1 MPRTTTRRHRRT
13 VITVI
18 VVAELVV
25 ALLTGAGVVF
35 AYHQVDNK
43 IDVGPSIVHPPGVER
58 PEPELPTGAFNL
70 LVIGTD
76 TRDCDGCGI
85 DKEGGLG
92 GSDLTMLLHV
102 ADGRREAY
110 GISIPRD
117 TLVDRPRCTDG
128 KQTIP
133 AASEVSWNEAYAVG
147 GASCTVAQVEAVTGV
162 FIDDYVVV
170 DFGGFKDMVDAIGGV
185 QVCIPSDIDDDEHNI
200 HLDAGDRVLHGDD
213 ALAYVRQRSSTPNSD
228 LGRMKRQQAFVA
240 SMLSQVMSA
249 NTLTRPD
256 KLYKFASALADSI
269 TTNPEL
275 ASVGELVKLASSLR
289 HADLAKIR
297 FVTAPTSEFPIGDPN
312 WGRLQLT
319 PAAEQLWQKVVDDE
333 PLGSFGRGAIS
344 GRNPSGSAEN
354 AAANGLCA

>member
-1 MPRTTTRRHRRT
+1 MPEKWHRSNVLR
-13 VITVI
+13 VI

-25 ALLTGAGVVF
+25 ALLTAATVVYAF
-35 AYHQVDNK
+35 NQVDRR
-43 IDVGPSIVHPPGVER
+43 IDVGPAIIHPPGVER

-76 TRDCDGCGI
+76 ARDCDGCGI
-85 DKEGGLG
+85 DGEGGLG

-117 TLVDRPRCTDG
+117 TLVDRPECHDG
-128 KQTIP
+128 EETIP
-133 AASEVSWNEAYAVG
+133 AEKDVAWNEAYAAG
-147 GASCTVAQVEAVTGV
+147 GAACTVAQTEAVTGV

-185 QVCIPSDIDDDEHNI
+185 PVCIPADIDDDEHNI
-200 HLDAGDRVLHGDD
+200 HLEAGDRVLDGDD
-213 ALAYVRQRSSTPNSD
+213 SLAYVRQRSSTPNSD

-240 SMLSQVMSA
+240 SMLKKVMSA

-275 ASVGELVKLASSLR
+275 ASVSELVKLASSVRKANL
-289 HADLAKIR
+289 DKIR

-319 PAAEQLWQKVVDDE
+319 PEADELWAKVIEDE
-333 PLGSFGRGAIS
+333 PLGTFGRGAIS
-344 GRNPSGSAEN
+344 GENPSGSAEN

>member
-1 MPRTTTRRHRRT
+1 MPDARRRRS
-13 VITVI
+13 VLRVI

-25 ALLTGAGVVF
+25 ALVTAATVVF
-35 AYHQVDNK
+35 AYNQVDKK
-43 IDVGPSIVHPPGVER
+43 IDVGPSIIHPPGVER
-58 PEPELPTGAFNL
+58 PEPELPTGAFNM

-76 TRDCDGCGI
+76 ARDCDGCSI
-85 DKEGGLG
+85 DGEGGLG

-117 TLVDRPRCTDG
+117 TLVDRPECHDG
-128 KQTIP
+128 EKSIP
-133 AASEVSWNEAYAVG
+133 AATEVTWNEAYAVG
-147 GASCTVAQVEAVTGV
+147 GAACTVAQVESVTGV

-185 QVCIPSDIDDDEHNI
+185 QICIPYDIDDDEHNI
-200 HLDAGDRVLHGDD
+200 HLDAGDRLLDGEDS
-213 ALAYVRQRSSTPNSD
+213 LAYVRQRSSTPNSD

-289 HADLAKIR
+289 KADLDKIR
-297 FVTAPTSEFPIGDPN
+297 FVTAPTSEFPTGDPN

-319 PAAEQLWQKVVDDE
+319 PEADELWEKVIDDE
-333 PLGSFGRGAIS
+333 PLGAFGRGAIS
-344 GRNPSGSAEN
+344 GRNPSGSAES

>member
-1 MPRTTTRRHRRT
+1 MPRPATRRHRRT
-13 VITVI
+13 VIIVI

-25 ALLTGAGVVF
+25 ALLTGAGVVL
-35 AYHQVDNK
+35 AYNRVDQK
-43 IDVGPSIVHPPGVER
+43 IDAGPAIVHPPGVER
-58 PEPELPTGAFNL
+58 PEPELPTGSFNL

-85 DKEGGLG
+85 DREGGLG

-117 TLVDRPRCTDG
+117 TLVARPECHDG
-128 KQTIP
+128 RKTIP
-133 AASEVSWNEAYAVG
+133 GASDVAWNEAYAVG
-147 GASCTVAQVEAVTGV
+147 GASCTVAQVEAVTGI

-200 HLDAGDRVLHGDD
+200 HLDAGTQVLHGDD

-256 KLYKFASALADSI
+256 KLYNFASALADSI

-275 ASVGELVKLASSLR
+275 ASVGELAKLASSLR
-289 HADLAKIR
+289 KADLDSIR

-319 PAAEQLWQKVVDDE
+319 PEADQLWQKVIDDR
-333 PLGSFGRGAIS
+333 PLGAFGRGAIS
-344 GRNPSGSAEN
+344 GRNPRGSAEN

>member
-1 MPRTTTRRHRRT
+1 MPEKRHRRN
-13 VITVI
+13 VLRVI

-25 ALLTGAGVVF
+25 ALVTAATVVYAF
-35 AYHQVDNK
+35 NQVDRK
-43 IDVGPSIVHPPGVER
+43 IDVGPSIIHPPGVER

-76 TRDCDGCGI
+76 ARGCDGCGI
-85 DKEGGLG
+85 DGEGGLG

-117 TLVDRPRCTDG
+117 TLVDRPECHDG
-128 KQTIP
+128 QKTIP
-133 AASEVSWNEAYAVG
+133 AATEVTWNEAYAVG
-147 GASCTVAQVEAVTGV
+147 GASCTVAQVESVTGI

-185 QVCIPSDIDDDEHNI
+185 QVCIPYDIDDDEHNI
-200 HLDAGDRVLHGDD
+200 HLEAGDRVLNGDD
-213 ALAYVRQRSSTPNSD
+213 SLAYVRQRSSTPNSD

-256 KLYKFASALADSI
+256 KLYKFASALAGSI

-289 HADLAKIR
+289 KANLDKIR
-297 FVTAPTSEFPIGDPN
+297 FVTAPTTEFPVGDPN

-319 PAAEQLWQKVVDDE
+319 PEADELWAKVIDDA
-333 PLGSFGRGAIS
+333 PLGTFGRGAIS